1 MNIITWNV
9 MGLGKPAKW
18 FLEKDFLNMHFAD
31 ICCLQESKLEE
42 ISDSTWREIGG
53 YRLDKFSFIPA
64 HGSGR
69 GTVIGW
75 NSALMTG
82 TLVGRGNFSLLIEF
96 YSRILNLTWRC
107 TSVYGPNARS
117 LKFAF

>member
-31 ICCLQESKLEE
+31 ICCLQESMLEE
-42 ISDSTWREIGG
+42 ISDSTWRKIGG
-53 YRLDKFSFIPA
+53 CRLDKFCFIPA
-64 HGSGR
+64 RGSAG
-69 GTVIGW
+69 GIVIGW

-82 TLVGRGNFSLLIEF
+82 TLVGRGN
-96 YSRILNLTWRC
+96 SRFRLSFILRL
-107 TSVYGPNARS
+107 
-117 LKFAF
+117 